1 MPFGDKIK
9 ELRGKQGLL
18 FIPLYIFY
26 KCLKNIIPIDK
37 SSPTDDN
44 FSPTDSRFTQIY
56 DLSGKWSNRIS
67 KVALTKT
74 IKTPNSIF
82 RKLSLYIVRRNSL
95 SESKLSSI
103 DLLQTMSQSMLCF
116 LKIQLGDI
124 HEKHNHN
131 FVVHQVTYY
140 NVFV

>member
-1 MPFGDKIK
+1 MRTHIHSSASNCCPSDRKYVKIRAICGRINLK
-9 ELRGKQGLL
+9 RY
-18 FIPLYIFY
+18 F
-26 KCLKNIIPIDK
+26 LKNIIPIDK

-82 RKLSLYIVRRNSL
+82 REPSAYIFRCNSL
-95 SESKLSSI
+95 SESKLSFI
-103 DLLQTMSQSMLCF
+103 DLQQTMSQSMLCF
-116 LKIQLGDI
+116 LKIQLGDM
-124 HEKHNHN
+124 HEK
-131 FVVHQVTYY
+131 VTGL
-140 NVFV
+140 

>member
-1 MPFGDKIK
+1 MINFILP
-9 ELRGKQGLL
+9 Q
-18 FIPLYIFY
+18 IPL
-26 KCLKNIIPIDK
+26 
-37 SSPTDDN
+37 
-44 FSPTDSRFTQIY
+44 TQIY

-95 SESKLSSI
+95 SESKLSFI

-116 LKIQLGDI
+116 LKIQLGDK
-124 HEKHNHN
+124 HEKH
-131 FVVHQVTYY
+131 
-140 NVFV
+140 